1 MRWLLAG
8 VPQLGLLCFGGGG
21 YSTQH
26 RGLKATGF
34 FLFFAGA
41 FGEIVTIITLY
52 MTRVLVSSVFC
63 NYV

>member
-21 YSTQH
+21 YSTKH
-26 RGLKATGF
+26 RGLKETVF
-34 FLFFAGA
+34 FFFVGA

-52 MTRVLVSSVFC
+52 MTRVLRLLCVL
-63 NYV
+63 